1 MRERIKT
8 VGDYGLYR
16 GKDAE
21 GRRCYAVSR
30 DVNGCSIE
38 PSGLQV
44 FYSQKA
50 AIEEINASRAE
61 RVTDGE

>member
-1 MRERIKT
+1 MWERIKT
-8 VGDYGLYR
+8 VGEYGLYR

-30 DVNGCSIE
+30 DVNGCSVT
-38 PSGLQV
+38 PSGFHI

-50 AIEEINASRAE
+50 AIEEVLVYRAE
-61 RVTDGE
+61 RVTDAT